1 MLMEIEQY
9 LYWQTVINSGEL
21 IFTLLAILCVIFFVV
36 ICILAYNYIE
46 LGKQFDV
53 KACYTAIILLTIF
66 FTMCLM
72 IVMVLPG
79 NITTTLDNGQL
90 LPEIKG
96 FIDIWIK

>member
-1 MLMEIEQY
+1 ME
-9 LYWQTVINSGEL
+9 TNS
-21 IFTLLAILCVIFFVV
+21 LLAPLFFVV
-36 ICILAYNYIE
+36 ICILAYNYME

-53 KACYTAIILLTIF
+53 KACYAAIILLIIF
-66 FTMCLM
+66 FTICLM
-72 IVMVLPG
+72 IVMILPG